1 MSDKNQAAGE
11 KQQVYSAYKVSE
23 YTHQDAKRGYV
34 VDESN
39 GVPARANTT
48 SELERRLEQAAD
60 IDFKKKH
67 TKSNNDEEFKAEY
80 KTTKDAL
87 KELSPF
93 HFRQQLQTIKS
104 LTPEEYETIC

>member
-1 MSDKNQAAGE
+1 MSDKKEYG
-11 KQQVYSAYKVSE
+11 AYKVSE
-23 YTHQDAKRGYV
+23 YTHKEGKRGYV
-34 VDESN
+34 VDESD
-39 GVPARANTT
+39 GVPARQDTT

-93 HFRQQLQTIKS
+93 HFKQ
-104 LTPEEYETIC
+104 